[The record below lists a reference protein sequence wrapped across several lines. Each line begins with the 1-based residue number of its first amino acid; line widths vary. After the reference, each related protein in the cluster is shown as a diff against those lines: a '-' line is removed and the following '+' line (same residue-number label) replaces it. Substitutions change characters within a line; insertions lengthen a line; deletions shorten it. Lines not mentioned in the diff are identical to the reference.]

1 MSLDITKGPPGA
13 GVGGLFPVEN
23 QRHRVTTVENEIW
36 ANYTHAEPQFLNT
49 LIVNNSNNSTDTI
62 VRSIL
67 KQSSTEQMAL
77 VISQS

>member
-23 QRHRVTTVENEIW
+23 QRHRVTMVENEIW

-67 KQSSTEQMAL
+67 KQSSTEQTAL